1 LAPAAA
7 IYEDPRV
14 ADAEHLKLIEAVV
27 GRMGGNSFLL
37 KGWTVTLVAGL
48 GALASADGDRSFA
61 WIAGGVVV
69 LFGLL
74 DAFYLAIERSY
85 RELYQKVAADSPD
98 VEPWDLETK
107 VGPAEVA
114 RALRA
119 FAVWPFYVAALAGS
133 IAVGLS
139 A

>member
-1 LAPAAA
+1 LAAA
-7 IYEDPRV
+7 SAIREDRRV
-14 ADAEHLKLIEAVV
+14 ADVEHLKLIEAVV

-48 GALASADGDRSFA
+48 GALASANGDRSFA
-61 WIAGGVVV
+61 WIAAGVVV
-69 LFGLL
+69 LFCLL
-74 DAFYLAIERSY
+74 DAFYLALERSY

-98 VEPWDLETK
+98 VKRWELETK

-119 FAVWPFYVAALAGS
+119 FAVLPFYAAALAGS